1 MGEALT
7 LFDKI
12 WREHVILE
20 EEGEAL
26 VRVDLALIHEGSAH
40 AFRVLDA
47 AGRRVARPQQVYA
60 FADHYVPSS
69 GRERGVAGIPDAGF
83 RDMVRQLEANSA
95 RFGIRLFGYEDENQG
110 ILHVVPPELGMTQPG
125 MLILGQD
132 SHSCTHGALG
142 AWALGAGA
150 SEMTHV
156 LATQSAWLR
165 RPRTMRIVVDGA
177 MPDGVTAKD
186 LILAIIARIG
196 AAGANGHVVEYA
208 GSAIAAMTME
218 GRLTVCNMSVE
229 AGARSGL
236 VAPDETTFAYLE
248 GRPYAPRGEAWEQAL
263 AYWKRLRSDAGARFD
278 REVRIEAAELAP
290 MVTWGTSPEHA
301 APITAAVPDPHSAPD
316 AQRREEMAA
325 ALDYMGL
332 APGTPLAGIRVDRVF
347 IGSCTNG
354 RIEDLRA
361 AAQVARRGRA
371 VVPAWVVP
379 GSMSVK
385 RQAEREGLAELF
397 VRAGFEWRDPG
408 CSMCS
413 SYNGDE
419 MRPGERS
426 ASTTNRN
433 FRGRQGPGA
442 RTHLVSPPMA
452 AAAALTGRL
461 TDVRELL
468 A

>member
-7 LFDKI
+7 LFEKI
-12 WREHVILE
+12 WRSHIVLE
-20 EEGEAL
+20 EQGEAL

-47 AGRRVARPQQVYA
+47 AGRGVARPRQVYA

-69 GRERGVAGIPDAGF
+69 GRARGVAGIPDAGF
-83 RDMVRQLEANSA
+83 REMVLGLERNSA
-95 RFGIRLFGYEDENQG
+95 RFGIQLFGYEDERQG

-125 MLILGQD
+125 LIIVGQD

-156 LATQSAWLR
+156 LATQTAWLR
-165 RPRTMRIVVDGA
+165 KPKTMRVTVEGGL
-177 MPDGVTAKD
+177 PPGVTAKD
-186 LILAIIARIG
+186 LILALIAKIG
-196 AAGANGHVVEYA
+196 AGGADGYVVEYA
-208 GSAIAAMTME
+208 GPAIAAMTVEARM
-218 GRLTVCNMSVE
+218 TVCNMSVE

-236 VAPDETTFAYLE
+236 IAPDEKTFAYLE
-248 GRPYAPRGEAWEQAL
+248 GKPYAPRGAAWREAL
-263 AYWKRLRSDAGARFD
+263 AHWRTLRSDGAARFD
-278 REVRIEAAELAP
+278 REERIEAGELAP

-301 APITAAVPDPHSAPD
+301 APICGVVPDPGSAPD
-316 AQRREEMAA
+316 PVKREEMAA

-361 AAQVARRGRA
+361 AAEVARRGRA
-371 VVPAWVVP
+371 VVPSWVVP

-385 RQAEREGLAELF
+385 RQAEREGLAEVFLK
-397 VRAGFEWRDPG
+397 AGFEWRDPG

-442 RTHLVSPPMA
+442 RTHLVSPAMA

-461 TDVRELL
+461 TDVREFMR
-468 A
+468 

>member
-1 MGEALT
+1 MPEALT
-7 LFDKI
+7 LFEKI
-12 WREHVILE
+12 WRRHVVLE

-47 AGRRVARPQQVYA
+47 TGRGVARPRQVYA

-69 GRERGVAGIPDAGF
+69 GRSRGVAGIPDAGF
-83 RDMVRQLEANSA
+83 RDMVLELERNSA
-95 RFGIRLFGYEDENQG
+95 RFGIRLFGYEDEHQG

-125 MLILGQD
+125 LVIVGQD

-150 SEMTHV
+150 TEMTHV
-156 LATQSAWLR
+156 LATQTAWLR
-165 RPRTMRIVVDGA
+165 KPRTMRVTVEGA
-177 MPDGVTAKD
+177 LAPGVTAKD
-186 LILAIIARIG
+186 LILALIAKIG
-196 AAGANGHVVEYA
+196 AGGADGHVVEYA

-218 GRLTVCNMSVE
+218 ARMTVCNMSVE

-236 VAPDETTFAYLE
+236 IAPDEKTFAYLE
-248 GRPYAPRGEAWEQAL
+248 GRPYAPRGVAWREAL
-263 AYWKRLRSDAGARFD
+263 AHWETLRSDSGARFD
-278 REVRIEAAELAP
+278 REERIEAGELAP

-301 APITAAVPDPHSAPD
+301 APICGVVPDPGGVPD
-316 AQRREEMAA
+316 AVRREEMVA

-361 AAQVARRGRA
+361 AAEVARRGRA
-371 VVPAWVVP
+371 VVPSWVVP
-379 GSMSVK
+379 GSMGVK
-385 RQAEREGLAELF
+385 RQAEREGLAEVFLK
-397 VRAGFEWRDPG
+397 AGFEWRDPG

-413 SYNGDE
+413 SYNGDQA
-419 MRPGERS
+419 RPAERC

-433 FRGRQGPGA
+433 FRGRQGPGV
-442 RTHLVSPPMA
+442 RTHLVSPAMA

-461 TDVRELL
+461 TDVREFLS
-468 A
+468 